1 MMSRSIDGQSST
13 PYYGIAGSISGSV
26 TGSVGPAASMRFG
39 SATDSMITGSI
50 SEGTPLNSKLL

>member
-1 MMSRSIDGQSST
+1 MSRSIDGQSST

-26 TGSVGPAASMRFG
+26 TGSVGPASMRFG